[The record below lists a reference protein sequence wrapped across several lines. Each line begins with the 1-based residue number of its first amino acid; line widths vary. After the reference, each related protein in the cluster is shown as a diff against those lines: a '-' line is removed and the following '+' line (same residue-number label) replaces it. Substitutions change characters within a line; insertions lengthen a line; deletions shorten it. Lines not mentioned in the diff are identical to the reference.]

1 MKEKKL
7 SIIVPIFENKDNFS
21 KFYKNTKKIISENVN
36 IEFIFVDDGNDYNLE
51 ELININNNQF
61 FLIKNKK
68 NLGYGAS
75 IKKGVLSSKN
85 DIVAIIDCDNS
96 YDLNHLIN
104 LFDNFKKNTCDMI
117 VGKRIFKYKDNF
129 FKAMFRKFINN
140 LSTFIFNH
148 KIDDINSGLRIF
160 YRSDF
165 VKDKNI
171 YSDKF
176 SLTSTQ
182 TLCTLSRKKT
192 IKYYDTNY
200 YKRDGKSK
208 INIFI
213 DPFKF
218 CYLIFK
224 IFLIFSPMKFFG
236 TIGLS
241 FIIISLLI
249 LIISLLFMKNIL
261 DITFLILFISG
272 INFIFLGLI
281 AEIIK
286 IYNLKD

>member
-7 SIIVPIFENKDNFS
+7 SIIVPIFENKDNFL

-129 FKAMFRKFINN
+129 FKVMFRKFINN

-182 TLCTLSRKKT
+182 TLCTVSRKKT

-213 DPFKF
+213 DPFNF

-272 INFIFLGLI
+272 INFIFFGLI